1 MTIRMAGLLLGLSL
15 CCALPAQ
22 ADTYRWTDASGR
34 SQIGNK
40 PVDIYKW
47 TDASGKV
54 HYGDK
59 PADARE
65 SKNAKVLI
73 AAPAAT
79 RLGMPVP
86 ARNGRR
92 YQQNNDE
99 PAAPPAAPAS
109 QAAAAPAAAPADAA
123 APAAYPH
130 DFADPEPRQ
139 RPRSKV
145 LLIPNR

>member
-1 MTIRMAGLLLGLSL
+1 MNIPVAGLLLGLSL

-22 ADTYRWTDASGR
+22 ADMYRWTDASGR

-40 PVDIYKW
+40 PADIYKW

-59 PADARE
+59 PADARA
-65 SKNAKVLI
+65 SNNAKLLI

-79 RLGMPVP
+79 RLGMPAP
-86 ARNGRR
+86 TRNGRR
-92 YQQNNDE
+92 YQENNDQ
-99 PAAPPAAPAS
+99 PAAPAAPAYS
-109 QAAAAPAAAPADAA
+109 PDAAAPAAALAEAA
-123 APAAYPH
+123 APTAYPH
-130 DFADPEPRQ
+130 DFPDPEPRQ